1 MLLSTKY
8 LALFIQK
15 VHKLRVASSPLS
27 TFDII
32 GRGDIGQVFYGLRF
46 GMTTA
51 DFHAYAKQFDANKE
65 LIRLV
70 MTGREAGRLSLST
83 LADTRTLC
91 LMGYSFQKIFK

>member
-32 GRGDIGQVFYGLRF
+32 GRRDIGRVF
-46 GMTTA
+46 
-51 DFHAYAKQFDANKE
+51 
-65 LIRLV
+65 
-70 MTGREAGRLSLST
+70 
-83 LADTRTLC
+83 
-91 LMGYSFQKIFK
+91 